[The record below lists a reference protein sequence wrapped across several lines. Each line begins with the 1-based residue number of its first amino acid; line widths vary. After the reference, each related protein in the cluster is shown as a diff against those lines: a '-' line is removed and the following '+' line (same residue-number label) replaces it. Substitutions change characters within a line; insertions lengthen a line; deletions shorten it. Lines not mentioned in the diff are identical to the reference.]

1 MHKKI
6 ISFIIIALSLILRPS
21 ACLGQT
27 STSASQWMVEK
38 FDVENGLDHKS
49 VRGFVFD
56 KNGLAWLGN
65 EYGLKIFDGKR
76 IYPASDYLGR
86 AAPLIDA
93 PISGIVYDS
102 SLHCLFVLSSQ
113 NDSTSLYSVALD
125 MVGTKNNYLTKL
137 LELKGALLE
146 DAIYGQ
152 NKIYCVL
159 NQSVHLIVLNK
170 NRLQKVYINRDIPSN
185 IVLNL
190 GDADYYGSD
199 LLRTVYYKIAL
210 IKDSLHLE
218 KQGKLEV
225 KNDMNFF
232 TFEKGQT
239 TINNKVYY
247 NKSII
252 TKLQCKP
259 IIEAC
264 DLVNEYKGGGK
275 IVKDAWSNYYLF
287 GPKGLQKISQKNN
300 FIKGIEVPRETRAL
314 LYNQYKNTVYIGA
327 ANGIYPYTLNEHK
340 VGAIFDAKIFNYY
353 NSAQYLNDSTI
364 AYFGLQENKRIV
376 IIDLKKNQALKE
388 EHHSPVPIRSI
399 YPISVSKSSY
409 YGSDSGLYKGGFY
422 QGHFVL
428 QKIATGPKDAIVDIR
443 DLNDSILVLAGTK
456 GLYSYNVR
464 THKSYTIAKGTF
476 ICLEKM
482 GRNLVVGTDKFGALI
497 YDHTLQLQQSINTKN
512 NLKDNTVYSLLADT
526 AYQTLWIGTGNGL
539 SVIHLPTGISKTFTT
554 HDGLLHDELNHTSTY
569 RFQGDSTLIMGGLKG
584 INIIQN
590 RIPFTLPF
598 AEIPVPN
605 AWAIIASYSNQ
616 KTQKVFINRHQPILT
631 TFGKDVQKLDIKIS
645 SNSTAYLYATAY
657 KLDDKEWAYLNHS
670 QDITLTD
677 LKEGRHQLLIKTV
690 LANGQESKTLK
701 IELEIEHEW
710 GKNILGILFI
720 FFSTI
725 LLIIPIVRLR
735 ERYIR
740 QNNQIL
746 INKNKE
752 KLFTI
757 IAHDLRSPLKAY
769 QGLAEIINFQIERKE
784 WDSIKTVSEEI
795 DTTGKKLDLML
806 DNLLNWSLLEQKE
819 IKPIKQLCNIST
831 ASHQII
837 ELYDTI
843 AKQKKVAIN
852 LSTSGIIVVKSDIN
866 LISLILRNLL
876 DNAVK
881 NATEATPISLTIG
894 LSKNDLDIKIS
905 NFFDPEYLDTVAHLV
920 NNIKRPEKIEGR
932 GIGLKF
938 IIQAVHLLNGKID
951 ATIET
956 KACSLDIHIII
967 PEM

>member
-6 ISFIIIALSLILRPS
+6 VSFIIIALSLILRPS

-27 STSASQWMVEK
+27 STSASQWTVEK

-76 IYPASDYLGR
+76 IYPASDYLGM

-102 SLHCLFVLSSQ
+102 SLHCLFVFSSQ

-125 MVGTKNNYLTKL
+125 KVGTKNNYLTKL
-137 LELKGALLE
+137 LDLKGALLE

-190 GDADYYGSD
+190 GNADYYGSD
-199 LLRTVYYKIAL
+199 LLRTEYYPIAL

-225 KNDMNFF
+225 KNDINFF

-239 TINNKVYY
+239 TINNNVYY

-275 IVKDAWSNYYLF
+275 IVTDAWSNYYLF
-287 GPKGLQKISQKNN
+287 GPKGLQKISPKNN
-300 FIKGIEVPRETRAL
+300 FIKGIQVPRETRAL

-340 VGAIFDAKIFNYY
+340 VGAIFDPNIFNYY

-422 QGHFVL
+422 QGHFVI
-428 QKIATGPKDAIVDIR
+428 QKIATGPKDAIVDIK

-456 GLYSYNVR
+456 GLYSYNIR

-554 HDGLLHDELNHTSTY
+554 NDGLLHDELNHTSTY

-598 AEIPVPN
+598 AQIPAPN
-605 AWAIIASYSNQ
+605 AWAINATNSKQQI
-616 KTQKVFINRHQPILT
+616 QKVLINRHHPKMLS
-631 TFGKDVQKLDIKIS
+631 FSGDVQKLEVKIS
-645 SNSTAYLYATAY
+645 SNSSSYIFATAY
-657 KLDDKEWAYLNHS
+657 KLDDKEWIYINHS
-670 QDITLTD
+670 QDIELSN
-677 LKEGRHQLLIKTV
+677 LHGGKHKLFIKTV
-690 LANGQESKTLK
+690 LANGQESNT
-701 IELEIEHEW
+701 LEIPFSIEYEW
-710 GKNILGILFI
+710 GKYALNVLLIVFC
-720 FFSTI
+720 TI
-725 LLIIPIVRLR
+725 LLVIPIVRFR
-735 ERYIR
+735 ERYIK
-740 QNNQIL
+740 QNNQLL

-769 QGLAEIINFQIERKE
+769 QGLAEIIQFQIDRKE
-784 WDSIKTVSEEI
+784 WDSIKIVSEEI

-837 ELYDTI
+837 ELYETI
-843 AKQKKVAIN
+843 AKQKKVDIRIQ
-852 LSTSGIIVVKSDIN
+852 TSGNIIIKSDIN
-866 LISLILRNLL
+866 LISLMLRNLL

-881 NATEATPISLTIG
+881 NAPENTPIELALFLQKDKLIINMRNVFVPSA
-894 LSKNDLDIKIS
+894 KDNVEHFVK
-905 NFFDPEYLDTVAHLV
+905 
-920 NNIKRPEKIEGR
+920 NIKTPEKIEGR

-938 IIQAVHLLNGKID
+938 IIQAVHLLNG
-951 ATIET
+951 TIEAKT
-956 KACSLDIHIII
+956 ESKEQIVDINITI
-967 PEM
+967 PGM